1 MASLSSL
8 SVVSKKIS
16 LSEIAAGDNTR
27 GVEKN
32 RRIPQGNCRHCI
44 ARHYCLPQYLND
56 RNLSRY
62 EALIRHKTLHRGDR
76 LFQQGEAFRS
86 LYVVHSG
93 SFKAYMISDDGEH
106 QITGFHFQGEILGLD
121 GVGRGEQVYNV
132 DALETASVC
141 ELPYHAF
148 EKLMAQVPELHKEF
162 IRAASRELAREKSR
176 MMVLGKMHAER
187 KLAEFFLDLE
197 RTLYAKGKPLGQFTL
212 SMTRHDIA
220 NYLGLAVETV
230 SRLLTRF
237 QLAGI
242 VTIQRRNVR
251 IVDREKLQS
260 LLKNSKNAHL
270 ILDKIA

>member
-1 MASLSSL
+1 MAVSTGL
-8 SVVSKKIS
+8 SVVERKTS
-16 LSEIAAGDNTR
+16 LSEIVATDNTPP
-27 GVEKN
+27 VKKHQS
-32 RRIPQGNCRHCI
+32 IDCRHCI

-56 RNLSRY
+56 YNLRRY
-62 EALIRHKTLHRGDR
+62 EALLRHKTLHRGDR
-76 LFQQGEAFRS
+76 LFQQGDLFRS
-86 LYVVHSG
+86 LFVVHSG

-121 GVGRGEQVYNV
+121 GVDGREQIYNV

-148 EKLMAQVPELHKEF
+148 EKLMSQVPELRREF
-162 IRAASRELAREKSR
+162 IRVISRELAREKNR

-187 KLAEFFLDLE
+187 KLAEFFLDVE
-197 RTLYAKGKPLGQFTL
+197 RTLYAKGKPLGNFTL

-237 QLAGI
+237 QNANI
-242 VTIQRRNVR
+242 VMIQRRNVH
-251 IVDREKLQS
+251 IVDREKLES
-260 LLKNSKNAHL
+260 LLKNGKNAHL